1 MTALKDASH
10 TSGPAIWLLTIGIT
24 TLLLVAATKALW
36 LVVPFLLAI
45 ILYYILLPIVYRL
58 VVLGIGR
65 EAAAALV
72 AGGVT
77 LLAVGIMIPLIPWL
91 AAQSV
96 AGEETLYRY
105 LEGGRV
111 LLDRMLVTLESE
123 FTFLKRI
130 GFRAEMSARAAEFGD
145 TFVQKQ
151 LGEALSGAATWL
163 PSLLLA
169 PFFAFFFLRDGR
181 RFLKHLIGEMPNA
194 FFERTIYMFDRVDA
208 TARNY
213 FQGLLTL
220 TAIDSLF
227 LTSGLWLIGVPSALL
242 LGIACAVFEWV
253 PVIGSIVGCVMVV
266 LVAATAFPN
275 DPWVVY
281 AVLGLFVFNRM
292 LDNFFFIPLTV
303 GRSIQMHPLPTV
315 VMIFIGG
322 AVAGVAG
329 LVLAL
334 PLAGVV
340 SAVVGT
346 IWDIVRD
353 PRLRARNAY
362 AKTLR
367 TKRVTADFHS

>member
-1 MTALKDASH
+1 MKDASPK
-10 TSGPAIWLLTIGIT
+10 SGPSIWLVTIGIT
-24 TLLLVAATKALW
+24 TLLLVAATKAMW

-45 ILYYILLPIVYRL
+45 ILYYILLPIVHRL
-58 VVLGIGR
+58 VVLGVGR
-65 EAAAALV
+65 GAAVALV

-77 LLAVGIMIPLIPWL
+77 VLAVGIMIPLIPWL
-91 AAQSV
+91 AAQSA

-111 LLDRMLVTLESE
+111 LVDRTLVTLESQ
-123 FTFLKRI
+123 FAFLKTI
-130 GFRAEMSARAAEFGD
+130 GLHAEMSRRLAEFGD
-145 TFVQKQ
+145 TFLQKQ
-151 LGEALSGAATWL
+151 LGEALTGAAAWL

-169 PFFAFFFLRDGR
+169 PFFAFFFLRDGQ
-181 RFLKHLIGEMPNA
+181 RFTKLLIREMPNA
-194 FFERTIYMFDRVDA
+194 FFERTIYMFERVDV
-208 TARNY
+208 TARSY

-220 TAIDSLF
+220 TAIDSLI
-227 LTSGLWLIGVPSALL
+227 LTFGLWLIGVPGAPAL
-242 LGIACAVFEWV
+242 GVASAVFEWI
-253 PVIGSIVGCVMVV
+253 PVVGTVAGCVMVV
-266 LVAATAFPN
+266 LVAATAFPA

-281 AVLGLFVFNRM
+281 AVIGLFVFNRM
-292 LDNFFFIPLTV
+292 VDNFFFIPLTV

-315 VMIFIGG
+315 LMVSIGG

-346 IWDIVRD
+346 TWDIVRD

-362 AKTLR
+362 AKALQ
-367 TKRVTADFHS
+367 TKRVTADFQP

>member
-1 MTALKDASH
+1 MKKTP
-10 TSGPAIWLLTIGIT
+10 SGFGPLTWLTTIVIT

-45 ILYYILLPIVYRL
+45 ILYYLLYPIVLRL
-58 VVLGIGR
+58 ILGGVAR

-77 LLAVGIMIPLIPWL
+77 VLAVAIMIPLVPWL
-91 AAQSV
+91 IAQSV
-96 AGEETLYRY
+96 SGEETLFRY

-111 LLDRMLVTLESE
+111 LIDRTLLALESQ
-123 FTFLKRI
+123 FAFLKRLD
-130 GFRAEMSARAAEFGD
+130 FHAEMSRKATEFGNV
-145 TFVQKQ
+145 FVQKQ
-151 LGEALSGAATWL
+151 LADALNGAATWL

-181 RFLKHLIGEMPNA
+181 QFVTLLLNEVPNA
-194 FFERTIYMFDRVDA
+194 FFERTIYMVDRVNA

-213 FQGLLTL
+213 FQGLLKL
-220 TAIDSLF
+220 TVIDSLLLAF
-227 LTSGLWLIGVPSALL
+227 GLWLIGIPGALL
-242 LGIACAVFEWV
+242 LGVIAAIFEWV
-253 PVIGSIVGCVMVV
+253 PVVGMILGCVLVV
-266 LVAATAFPN
+266 LVAAADFPN

-281 AVLGLFVFNRM
+281 AVVALFVAVRM
-292 LDNFFFIPLTV
+292 LDNFLFIPLTI

-315 VMIFIGG
+315 LMVFIGG

-329 LVLAL
+329 LILAL

-346 IWDIVRD
+346 AAGIVYD
-353 PRLRARNAY
+353 PRLRARNRF
-362 AKTLR
+362 AKALQLR
-367 TKRVTADFHS
+367 RATADLSP

>member
-1 MTALKDASH
+1 MKDASH
-10 TSGPAIWLLTIGIT
+10 RSGPWIWLLTIGIT
-24 TLLLVAATKALW
+24 TLLLIAATKAMW
-36 LVVPFLLAI
+36 LVVPILLAI
-45 ILYYILLPIVYRL
+45 ILYYILLPTVHRL
-58 VVLGIGR
+58 IVLGVGR

-111 LLDRMLVTLESE
+111 LFDRTLVTLESQ
-123 FTFLKRI
+123 FAFLKRI
-130 GFRAEMSARAAEFGD
+130 GFHAEMSSKLAEFGG
-145 TFVQKQ
+145 TFLQKQ
-151 LGEALSGAATWL
+151 LGETLTGAAAWL

-181 RFLKHLIGEMPNA
+181 HFLKLLIREVPNA
-194 FFERTIYMFDRVDA
+194 FFERTIYMFDRVDS
-208 TARNY
+208 TARSY

-220 TAIDSLF
+220 TAIDSLV
-227 LTSGLWLIGVPSALL
+227 LTIGLWLIGVPGALV
-242 LGIACAVFEWV
+242 LGIASAVFEWV
-253 PVIGSIVGCVMVV
+253 PVVGSIAGCVMVV
-266 LVAATAFPN
+266 LVAATAFPA

-281 AVLGLFVFNRM
+281 AVIGLFVFDRM
-292 LDNFFFIPLTV
+292 LDNFIFIPLTV

-315 VMIFIGG
+315 LMVSIGG

-346 IWDIVRD
+346 VWGIVRD
-353 PRLRARNAY
+353 PRLRARNVY
-362 AKTLR
+362 AQALQR
-367 TKRVTADFHS
+367 KRMTADFQS

>member
-1 MTALKDASH
+1 LKDTSR
-10 TSGPAIWLLTIGIT
+10 TSGPAIWVVTIGIT
-24 TLLLVAATKALW
+24 TMLLVVATKALW

-45 ILYYILLPIVYRL
+45 ILYYILLPIVRRL
-58 VVLGIGR
+58 VVFGVGR

-77 LLAVGIMIPLIPWL
+77 LLAVGIMIPLLPWL
-91 AAQSV
+91 VAQSV
-96 AGEETLYRY
+96 AGQETLYRY
-105 LEGGRV
+105 LGGGRV
-111 LLDRMLVTLESE
+111 LVDRTLVTLESQ
-123 FTFLKRI
+123 FDFLKRI
-130 GFRAEMSARAAEFGD
+130 GFHAEMSRKADEFGD
-145 TFVQKQ
+145 TFLQRQ
-151 LGEALSGAATWL
+151 LSEALSGAAIWL

-169 PFFAFFFLRDGR
+169 PFFAFFFLRDGH
-181 RFLKHLIGEMPNA
+181 RFLKLLIREVPNA

-220 TAIDSLF
+220 TAVDSLF
-227 LTSGLWLIGVPSALL
+227 LMFGLWLIGVPGAPV
-242 LGIACAVFEWV
+242 LGVASAVFEWV
-253 PVIGSIVGCVMVV
+253 PVVGSILGCVVVV
-266 LVAATAFPN
+266 LVAATSFPN

-281 AVLGLFVFNRM
+281 AVIGLFVFNRM

-315 VMIFIGG
+315 LMVFIGG

-346 IWDIVRD
+346 IGDIVRD

-362 AKTLR
+362 AKALQM
-367 TKRVTADFHS
+367 KRVTADFQS

>member
-1 MTALKDASH
+1 MKEASR
-10 TSGPAIWLLTIGIT
+10 TSGPSIWLVTIGIT
-24 TLLLVAATKALW
+24 TILLVVATKALW

-45 ILYYILLPIVYRL
+45 ILYYILLPIVHRL
-58 VVLGIGR
+58 IVFGVGR

-77 LLAVGIMIPLIPWL
+77 LLAVGIMIPLLPWL
-91 AAQSV
+91 AGQSV
-96 AGEETLYRY
+96 AGGETLYRY

-111 LLDRMLVTLESE
+111 LIERTLVTLESE
-123 FTFLKRI
+123 FDFLKRI
-130 GFRAEMSARAAEFGD
+130 GFHAEMSRRASEFGD
-145 TFVQKQ
+145 TFVQRQ
-151 LGEALSGAATWL
+151 LSEALSGAAVWL

-181 RFLKHLIGEMPNA
+181 RFLKLLIREVPNA
-194 FFERTIYMFDRVDA
+194 FFERTIFMFDRVDA

-227 LTSGLWLIGVPSALL
+227 LMFGLWLIGVPGAPAL
-242 LGIACAVFEWV
+242 GVASAVFEWV
-253 PVIGSIVGCVMVV
+253 PVVGSILGCVMVV
-266 LVAATAFPN
+266 LVAATSFPN

-281 AVLGLFVFNRM
+281 AVIGLFVFNRM
-292 LDNFFFIPLTV
+292 LDNFLFIPLTV

-315 VMIFIGG
+315 LMVFIGG

-346 IWDIVRD
+346 IGDIVRD
-353 PRLRARNAY
+353 PRLRARNTY
-362 AKTLR
+362 AKALQ
-367 TKRVTADFHS
+367 TKRVTADFRS